1 MLNRILVVVL
11 LLSLAA
17 WLTPSVGNITAVQAA
32 EEGSHAP
39 FAASTTRWNR
49 LLDSAQ
55 QEVSRSS
62 IPRERL
68 RQVRANLATIRSE
81 AESLREQADVALEP
95 LRERLA
101 ALGAAPEE
109 NEPPEPD
116 AIAAQ
121 RAQLLTDIS
130 ILDARLKQIELALS
144 RVNEVEDL
152 ASNVVRERRIAGFL
166 TLSPFPLAPST
177 VERAVPEFLEVLRL
191 IATSPAVW
199 WRTLSEEEKHS
210 FLLFRLVIRISI
222 AIAIGWA
229 VRRLLL
235 RWFGRDA
242 SLENPSYAR
251 RLTGAIGE
259 GLANGVVPALV
270 LAAFLP
276 RAISEQS
283 VLSGLFQ
290 ATSVVFCIAAIF
302 VILAIALPRA
312 VLAPDLPNWRL
323 LPVTPQNARYISRVT
338 AVLAIVFAIDA
349 FFVEL
354 QPALR
359 QFASYQASDEQRS
372 LYLFVTNI
380 LEAIGVLSLC
390 RAAVWQADP
399 SAPGMTAA
407 EAQSPGPDPW
417 RVWWAI
423 RYLAAALAI
432 ITLLSSFFGYLI
444 LGAQLINNVIISS
457 AIIGGL
463 FLLRGLG
470 REVIGAV
477 LRTDL
482 LRSQLGIP
490 HNTRKLLKFWLR
502 AAYDLVILIFGFI
515 SISPLWGLPFEDVS
529 RIVLDILK
537 GVQIGSVTVSPGD
550 LLAAILVFLVIL
562 LITRFLQR
570 LLSEQVLPNT
580 RMDSGVQNSLTAG
593 TGYIGLIAAAT
604 LAITTLGLDLS
615 NIAIIAGALS
625 VGIGFGL
632 QNIVNNFVSGL
643 ILLIERPI
651 KVGDWIV
658 IAGHEGF
665 VKKIKVRATEIE
677 TFQRASIIIPNSELV
692 ANAVTNWTHKDHYGR
707 VEVMVGVAYGSDVD
721 KVMEILMDCLRGH
734 ERILSWPEPQV
745 VFQDFAESS
754 LNFEARG
761 FIAQVEWKVIV
772 ASELRVSINRA
783 FAEAGVEIPF
793 PQRDINIRD
802 MDRLE
807 KALSGRDAPPSN
819 LPDD

>member
-1 MLNRILVVVL
+1 MPARNLVCILFLFAMATFASPVL
-11 LLSLAA
+11 VASSTYAA
-17 WLTPSVGNITAVQAA
+17 DPH
-32 EEGSHAP
+32 EP
-39 FAASTTRWNR
+39 FAANATRWSR

-55 QEVSRSS
+55 QEIARNS
-62 IPRERL
+62 IPKERL
-68 RQVRANLATIRSE
+68 NQIRTNLSNIRVE
-81 AESLREQADVALEP
+81 AETLRDETNDNIEP
-95 LRERLA
+95 LRRRLK
-101 ALGAAPEE
+101 ALGPPPEE
-109 NEPPEPD
+109 AEPAEPA

-121 RAQLLTDIS
+121 RTQILTDIS
-130 ILDARLKQIELALS
+130 LQEAKLKQIELTLS
-144 RVNEVEDL
+144 RVTEAETL
-152 ASNVVRERRIAGFL
+152 AIAVVRERRIAGFL

-177 VERAVPEFLEVLRL
+177 VEKAVPEFFEMLRL
-191 IATSPAVW
+191 IATSPAIW
-199 WRTLSEEEKHS
+199 WGTLTEEERQS
-210 FLLFRLVIRISI
+210 FLFFRLAVRISI
-222 AIAIGWA
+222 AIAIGWV

-242 SLENPSYAR
+242 SLQNPSYAR

-259 GLANGVVPALV
+259 GLANGVVPALI

-276 RAISEQS
+276 RVLGEQS
-283 VLSGLFQ
+283 VLSGLLQ
-290 ATSVVFCIAAIF
+290 AISVIFCIAAIF
-302 VILAIALPRA
+302 VILASALPRA
-312 VLAPDLPNWRL
+312 VLAPNLPNWRL

-338 AVLAIVFAIDA
+338 IVLAIIFAIDA

-359 QFASYQASDEQRS
+359 QFADYQASDEQAS

-399 SAPGMTAA
+399 SAPGITAT
-407 EAQSPGPDPW
+407 EIKPSSPSPW
-417 RVWWAI
+417 RVWWII
-423 RYLAAALAI
+423 RYLAAALAA
-432 ITLLSSFFGYLI
+432 ITLLSSLFGYLV
-444 LGAQLINNVIISS
+444 LGAQLINNLVVSG

-463 FLLRGLG
+463 FLVRGLG
-470 REVIGAV
+470 REIIGAI
-477 LRTDL
+477 LRTEL
-482 LRSQLGIP
+482 VRISLGIP
-490 HNTRKLLKFWLR
+490 HPTRKLLKFWIR
-502 AAYDLVILIFGFI
+502 AAFDFVVFITGFI
-515 SISPLWGLPFEDVS
+515 LISPLWGLPFEDVARLVVS
-529 RIVLDILK
+529 VLK
-537 GVQIGSVTVSPGD
+537 GVQIGSVTISPGD
-550 LLAAILVFLVIL
+550 VLAAIAVFLVVL
-562 LITRFLQR
+562 LVTRFIQR

-665 VKKIKVRATEIE
+665 VKRIKVRATEIE

-692 ANAVTNWTHKDHYGR
+692 ANAVTNWTHKDRYGR
-707 VEVMVGVAYGSDVD
+707 VEVAVGVAYGSDID
-721 KVMEILMDCLRGH
+721 KVMDILMACLRGH
-734 ERILSWPEPQV
+734 ERILTWPEPQV
-745 VFQDFAESS
+745 VFQDFADSS

-761 FIAQVEWKVIV
+761 FIAQVEWRVIV

-783 FAEAGVEIPF
+783 FAEAAIEIPF
-793 PQRDINIRD
+793 PQRDINIKD
-802 MDRLE
+802 IDRLE
-807 KALSGRDAPPSN
+807 KALINRGENPS
-819 LPDD
+819 PQSTS

>member
-1 MLNRILVVVL
+1 MPIRFLALIL
-11 LLSLAA
+11 LLLGTVAVAPSGHYISSALAA
-17 WLTPSVGNITAVQAA
+17 DGET
-32 EEGSHAP
+32 HAP
-39 FAASTTRWNR
+39 FSASTTRWDR
-49 LLDSAQ
+49 LLENAR
-55 QEVSRSS
+55 QEVSRNN
-62 IPRERL
+62 IPKERL
-68 RQVRANLATIRSE
+68 RQVRANLTTIRNE
-81 AESLREQADVALEP
+81 ADTLRDEASSKLEP
-95 LRERLA
+95 LRKRLA
-101 ALGAAPEE
+101 AIGSPPDET
-109 NEPPEPD
+109 EPPEPA
-116 AIAAQ
+116 AITAQ
-121 RAQLLTDIS
+121 RTQILTDIS
-130 ILDARLKQIELALS
+130 LQDARLKQIELILS
-144 RVNEVEDL
+144 RVNEVETL
-152 ASNVVRERRIAGFL
+152 AANVVRERQIADFL

-177 VERAVPEFLEVLRL
+177 IEKAVPEFLEVLRL
-191 IATSPAVW
+191 IATSPAIW
-199 WRTLSEEEKHS
+199 WSTLTEEERHS
-210 FLLFRLVIRISI
+210 FLLFRLAIRIT
-222 AIAIGWA
+222 IAIGIGWIL
-229 VRRLLL
+229 RRLLL

-242 SLENPSYAR
+242 SLQSPSYAR

-259 GLANGVVPALV
+259 GLANGVVPALI
-270 LAAFLP
+270 LAAFVP
-276 RAISEQS
+276 RAISEES

-290 ATSVVFCIAAIF
+290 VVSVIFCIVSIF
-302 VILAIALPRA
+302 AILAVALPRA
-312 VLAPDLPNWRL
+312 VLAPNLPNWRL

-338 AVLAIVFAIDA
+338 AVLAIIFAIDA
-349 FFVEL
+349 FFVGL

-359 QFASYQASDEQRS
+359 QFASYQASDEQTS
-372 LYLFVTNI
+372 LYLFVTNVV
-380 LEAIGVLSLC
+380 EAIGVLSLC

-399 SAPGMTAA
+399 LAPGMTATQ
-407 EAQSPGPDPW
+407 AQGSKADLW
-417 RVWWAI
+417 RVWWII
-423 RYLAAALAI
+423 RYLAAALAAA
-432 ITLLSSFFGYLI
+432 TLLSSLFGYLV
-444 LGAQLINNVIISS
+444 LGAELINNLVLSG

-463 FLLRGLG
+463 FLVRGLG

-477 LRTDL
+477 LRNEL
-482 LRSQLGIP
+482 LRSKLGIP
-490 HNTRKLLKFWLR
+490 HTTRKLLKFWLR
-502 AAYDLVILIFGFI
+502 AAFDLMIFVLGFI

-529 RIVLDILK
+529 RLVLDILK
-537 GVQIGSVTVSPGD
+537 GVQIGSVTISPGD
-550 LLAAILVFLVIL
+550 VLAAILVFFVIL
-562 LITRFLQR
+562 LITRFVQR

-692 ANAVTNWTHKDHYGR
+692 SNAVTNWTHKDRYGR

-721 KVMEILMDCLRGH
+721 KVMEILMSCLRDH
-734 ERILSWPEPQV
+734 ERILTWPEPQV
-745 VFQDFAESS
+745 VFQDFADSS

-761 FIAQVEWKVIV
+761 FIAQVEWRVIV
-772 ASELRVSINRA
+772 ASELRISINRA
-783 FAEAGVEIPF
+783 FAEAEIEIPF

-807 KALSGRDAPPSN
+807 KALLNRAVAPPAEPN
-819 LPDD
+819 Q

>member
-1 MLNRILVVVL
+1 MLSRILVFVIL
-11 LLSLAA
+11 LPLAA
-17 WLTPSVGNITAVQAA
+17 LFAPSCGILSPVQAA
-32 EEGSHAP
+32 EDTHSP

-55 QEVSRSS
+55 QEVSRNN

-68 RQVRANLATIRSE
+68 RQVRANLSTIKNE
-81 AESLREQADVALEP
+81 AESLREEANLSLEP
-95 LRERLA
+95 LRKRLE

-109 NEPPEPD
+109 TEPPEPE

-121 RAQLLTDIS
+121 RTQILTDIS
-130 ILDARLKQIELALS
+130 ILDARLKQIELVLS
-144 RVNEVEDL
+144 RVSEVESL
-152 ASNVVRERRIAGFL
+152 AVNVVRERRIADFL

-177 VERAVPEFLEVLRL
+177 IERAIPEFLEVLRL

-199 WRTLSEEEKHS
+199 WSTLTEEEKHS
-210 FLLFRLVIRISI
+210 FLLFRLAIRIT
-222 AIAIGWA
+222 IAIGIGWI

-235 RWFGRDA
+235 RWFGRDT
-242 SLENPSYAR
+242 SLQNPSYAR

-270 LAAFLP
+270 LVAIIP
-276 RAISEQS
+276 RALSEQS
-283 VLSGLFQ
+283 LLSGLFQ
-290 ATSVVFCIAAIF
+290 AAFIVFCVAAIF
-302 VILAIALPRA
+302 VVLAIALPRA
-312 VLAPDLPNWRL
+312 VLAPNLPHWRL

-338 AVLAIVFAIDA
+338 AILAVVFAIDA
-349 FFVEL
+349 FFIEL

-390 RAAVWQADP
+390 RAAVWKADP
-399 SAPGMTAA
+399 SAPGMTVVETQAVK
-407 EAQSPGPDPW
+407 PDPW
-417 RVWWAI
+417 RFWWTI
-423 RYLAAALAI
+423 RYLAAAMAI
-432 ITLLSSFFGYLI
+432 ITLLSSLFGYLV
-444 LGAQLINNVIISS
+444 LGAQLINNAVLSG

-463 FLLRGLG
+463 FLVRGLG
-470 REVIGAV
+470 RELIGAI
-477 LRTDL
+477 LRTEL

-502 AAYDLVILIFGFI
+502 AAYDLVILVFGFI
-515 SISPLWGLPFEDVS
+515 AISPLWGLPFEDVS
-529 RIVLDILK
+529 RLVLDVLK
-537 GVQIGSVTVSPGD
+537 GVQIGSVTISPGD
-550 LLAAILVFLVIL
+550 VLAAIIVFLVIL
-562 LITRFLQR
+562 LVTRFIQR

-593 TGYIGLIAAAT
+593 TGYLGLILAAT

-665 VKKIKVRATEIE
+665 VKRIKVRATEIE

-721 KVMEILMDCLRGH
+721 KVMEILMACLRAH

-745 VFQDFAESS
+745 VFQDFADSS

-761 FIAQVEWKVIV
+761 FIAQVEWRVIV
-772 ASELRVSINRA
+772 ASELRVAINRA
-783 FAEAGVEIPF
+783 FVEAGIEIPF
-793 PQRDINIRD
+793 PQRDINIKD
-802 MDRLE
+802 IDRLE
-807 KALSGRDAPPSN
+807 KALTGRPNSGSATSDG
-819 LPDD
+819 

>member
-1 MLNRILVVVL
+1 MLSRVFVLFL
-11 LLSLAA
+11 LLPLGAWLAPSCGILSPALAA
-17 WLTPSVGNITAVQAA
+17 EDT
-32 EEGSHAP
+32 HAP
-39 FAASTTRWNR
+39 FAASTTRWER

-55 QEVSRSS
+55 QEISRNN

-68 RQVRANLATIRSE
+68 RQVRTNLTTIRNE
-81 AESLREQADVALEP
+81 AESLRDEARLSLEP
-95 LRERLA
+95 LRNRLTT
-101 ALGAAPEE
+101 LGAAPEE
-109 NEPPEPD
+109 TEPPEPE

-121 RAQLLTDIS
+121 RAQILTDIS
-130 ILDARLKQIELALS
+130 ILDARLKQIELVLS
-144 RVNEVEDL
+144 RVSEVENL
-152 ASNVVRERRIAGFL
+152 AVNVVRERRIAGFL
-166 TLSPFPLAPST
+166 TLSPFPLAPAT
-177 VERAVPEFLEVLRL
+177 IERAVPEFLEMLRL

-199 WRTLSEEEKHS
+199 WSTLTEEEKHS
-210 FLLFRLVIRISI
+210 FLLFRLVIRIT
-222 AIAIGWA
+222 IAIGIGWI

-235 RWFGRDA
+235 RWFGRDT
-242 SLENPSYAR
+242 SLQNPSYAR

-276 RAISEQS
+276 RALSEQS

-290 ATSVVFCIAAIF
+290 AASIIFCVAAIF

-312 VLAPDLPNWRL
+312 VLAPNLPNWRL

-338 AVLAIVFAIDA
+338 AILAVIFAVDA
-349 FFVEL
+349 FFIEL

-390 RAAVWQADP
+390 RAAIWQADP
-399 SAPGMTAA
+399 SAPGMPAIET
-407 EAQSPGPDPW
+407 ENSKPDPW
-417 RVWWAI
+417 RVWWMI

-432 ITLLSSFFGYLI
+432 VTLLSSFFGYLT
-444 LGAQLINNVIISS
+444 LGAQLINNVVVSG

-463 FLLRGLG
+463 FLVRGLG

-477 LRTDL
+477 LRTEL
-482 LRSQLGIP
+482 LRNQLGIP

-502 AAYDLVILIFGFI
+502 AAYDLSILVFGFI
-515 SISPLWGLPFEDVS
+515 AISPLWGLPFEDVS
-529 RIVLDILK
+529 RIVLDVLK
-537 GVQIGSVTVSPGD
+537 GVQIGSVTISPGD
-550 LLAAILVFLVIL
+550 VLAAIIVFLVIL
-562 LITRFLQR
+562 LATRFLQR

-593 TGYIGLIAAAT
+593 TGYLGLIAAAT

-721 KVMEILMDCLRGH
+721 KVMEILMTCLRGH

-745 VFQDFAESS
+745 VFQDFADSS

-761 FIAQVEWKVIV
+761 FIAQVEWRVIV
-772 ASELRVSINRA
+772 ASELRVAINRA
-783 FAEAGVEIPF
+783 FTEAGIEIPF
-793 PQRDINIRD
+793 PQRDINIKD
-802 MDRLE
+802 IDRLE
-807 KALSGRDAPPSN
+807 RALTNRPGAGPTPAEE
-819 LPDD
+819 